1 MEQEKRERKLTK
13 KKKQEKKISELT
25 DELNWHIEK
34 KNEGS

>member
-1 MEQEKRERKLTK
+1 MEQEKRERKLT